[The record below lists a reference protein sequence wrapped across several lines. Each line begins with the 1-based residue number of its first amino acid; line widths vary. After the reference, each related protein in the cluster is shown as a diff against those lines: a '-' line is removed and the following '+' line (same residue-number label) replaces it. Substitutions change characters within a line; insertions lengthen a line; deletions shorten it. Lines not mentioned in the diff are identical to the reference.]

1 MISTIFKLELDSI
14 YLDDNLVKKQFTEI
28 RTFYLVKN
36 RKNTKN
42 WRNLYKRQLPIF
54 SQIL

>member
-42 WRNLYKRQLPIF
+42 WRKLYKRQLPIF